1 MPSTTNTKH
10 RVTFFGSSPSS
21 ALILEDLL
29 NATSL
34 EVVAVVTQPAKPH
47 AHAHQQLS
55 RVARLAQEHNIKLFT
70 PHKLSEVTQA
80 LTELKPTAG
89 VLFAYGKILPDE
101 TLNLFPH
108 GIINIHPSLL
118 PKHRGPAPLENTILA
133 GDSTVGTSIMLI
145 TPEMDVGP
153 ILAQHSFKIHDD
165 ITKQDLWEQLLH
177 VSRKLLLPTLLDYL
191 AGNIKPEPQDSAIKA
206 TYSHIIKKSDGDID
220 PHTTSAQQL
229 TRLVRAYAGWPGV
242 RIPILLRGKP
252 QSLTLHEIKL
262 SEAQASQS
270 PELACENKQLYL
282 HLKDGTVEILR
293 AQLPNKSI
301 VTGRDL
307 CNTGQITLA

>member
-1 MPSTTNTKH
+1 MPNTINTKH
-10 RVTFFGSSPSS
+10 RIVFFGSSTSS

-29 NATSL
+29 NASSL
-34 EVVAVVTQPAKPH
+34 EVVAVVTQPTKPH
-47 AHAHQQLS
+47 AHSHQRLS
-55 RVARLAQEHNIKLFT
+55 RVALLAQEHSIKLFT
-70 PHKLSEVTQA
+70 PHKLHEITQS
-80 LTELKPTAG
+80 LTELKPSAG

-118 PKHRGPAPLENTILA
+118 PKHRGPAPLESTILV

-145 TPEMDVGP
+145 TPEMDAGP
-153 ILAQHSFKIHDD
+153 ILTQNSFKIQEN
-165 ITKQDLWEQLLH
+165 ITKEALWDQLLH
-177 VSRKLLLPTLLDYL
+177 ASRELLIPTLLDYL
-191 AGNIKPEPQDSAIKA
+191 AGNIKPEPQDNSIKA
-206 TYSHIIKKSDGDID
+206 TYSQIIKKSDGDID

-242 RIPILLRGKP
+242 RIPVLLRGKP
-252 QSLTLHEIKL
+252 QSLTLHEVQL
-262 SEAQASQS
+262 LETQASQT
-270 PELACENKQLYL
+270 PELACKNKQLYL
-282 HLKDGTVEILR
+282 HFIDGTVEILR

-307 CNTGQITLA
+307 CNAGQITLA